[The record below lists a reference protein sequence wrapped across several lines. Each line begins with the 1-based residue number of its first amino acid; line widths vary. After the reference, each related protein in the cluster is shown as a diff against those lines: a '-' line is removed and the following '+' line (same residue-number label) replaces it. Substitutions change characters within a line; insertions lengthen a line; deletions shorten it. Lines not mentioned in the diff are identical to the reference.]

1 MFLYDDYLPFDLGEV
16 LIRSLSIK
24 FKTKIRTAKPSEMIA
39 E

>member
-1 MFLYDDYLPFDLGEV
+1 MFLYDDYLPFDFGEV

-24 FKTKIRTAKPSEMIA
+24 FETKIWIAKLSEKIA